1 MLQSKELLEK
11 FFFSIFKLEINDFKE
26 EKQNREYEGFTFSIN
41 EQLFRSRLARKTP
54 KKKEHFV
61 AFWEKDEYNNNQPY
75 LYNNSPSKI
84 IISMIVG
91 EKKGIFIFPRLIL
104 LDKKILKTDKQKG
117 KMAIRVYP
125 TWEKELNDSAKR
137 TQNWQKDY
145 FIDLLAVNNLD
156 KAKTLIYRNIA

>member
-1 MLQSKELLEK
+1 MLQSKALLEN
-11 FFFSIFKLEINDFKE
+11 FIFSPFNLEIDDFKE

-54 KKKEHFV
+54 KKKGYFV

-84 IISMIVG
+84 IISVIDG
-91 EKKGIFIFPRLIL
+91 EKKGIFIFPRLVL

-117 KMAIRVYP
+117 KMTIRVYP
-125 TWEKELNDSAKR
+125 TWEMELNDSAKR
-137 TQNWQKDY
+137 EQNWQKNY

-156 KAKTLIYRNIA
+156 KAKTLLEK